1 MENNMDK
8 YTENRKA
15 VEKMAVDVITMED
28 SHDSSMRGVFLDTL
42 VSEYVKNYGERFA
55 LMFNTI
61 YDQQSEVCDDYG
73 DIDVKVT
80 KLEIIGDIIDRKN
93 YTNGMLEFDK
103 KYDYSAKAFL
113 LTDCCGCN
121 GSFIIAKIV
130 KQSKLTDSINTYYFV
145 CETDNDD
152 LEKVDLSKLSRY
164 AETCIVEWKFNQPYD
179 GWELTNH
186 KRMLYFYNK
195 FKGLIDT
202 IMTPYWQLTQENK

>member
-1 MENNMDK
+1 MDK
-8 YTENRKA
+8 FTENRKTI
-15 VEKMAVDVITMED
+15 EKMAADIIGMED
-28 SHDSSMRGVFLDTL
+28 SYDYSMRGVFLDTL
-42 VSEYVKNYGERFA
+42 VTEYVKNYGERFA

-61 YDQQSEVCDDYG
+61 YDQQKEVYDDYG
-73 DIDVKVT
+73 DCDVKVN

-93 YTNGMLEFDK
+93 YTKGMLEFDK

-121 GSFIIAKIV
+121 GSFIVAKIV
-130 KQSKLTDSINTYYFV
+130 KQSKQFADSTDTTYFV

-152 LEKVDLSKLSRY
+152 LQKVDLSKLSRH

-179 GWELTNH
+179 GWELPNH
-186 KRMLYFYNK
+186 SRMMYFYNK

-202 IMTPYWQLTQENK
+202 IRTPYWQLTQEK